1 MALMFHRRL
10 AIPLWALAFCTIALA
25 APEPATLLLMAPST
39 RFALAVVGI
48 AVMFFTIA
56 RAIPGLRTSPSLAR
70 VYPRDK
76 TTAGLV
82 VAAEAH
88 ARTLDEPER
97 RTAEDALDLV
107 RMDDDGGWQMA
118 TPPTKRRLGSSL

>member
-25 APEPATLLLMAPST
+25 APAMVPST

-48 AVMFFTIA
+48 AVILFTIA
-56 RAIPGLRTSPSLAR
+56 RVSPGLRTSRSVAR
-70 VYPRDK
+70 VHSRDK
-76 TTAGLV
+76 TRAEV
-82 VAAEAH
+82 IVAAGTRV
-88 ARTLDEPER
+88 RTLDEPVR

-118 TPPTKRRLGSSL
+118 TPTTERRLGSSL